1 MSEEKEGPHFED
13 KESSKK
19 MKEKSILFLI
29 FPNCRKLCA
38 ELHINQFPLKQ
49 FLKIIML

>member
-1 MSEEKEGPHFED
+1 MSGEKEGPHFED

-29 FPNCRKLCA
+29 FPNCRNDALTVNVKL
-38 ELHINQFPLKQ
+38 
-49 FLKIIML
+49 